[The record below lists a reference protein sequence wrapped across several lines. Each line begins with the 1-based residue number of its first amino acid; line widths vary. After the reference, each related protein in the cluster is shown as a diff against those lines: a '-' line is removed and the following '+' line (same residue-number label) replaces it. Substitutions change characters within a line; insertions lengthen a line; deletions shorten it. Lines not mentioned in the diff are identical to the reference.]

1 MKASFRAKANI
12 ALIKYWGKSNKNLNL
27 PSTGSISITLD
38 SLYSDT
44 EIIFTD
50 GLDRDYLY
58 IDGKEAISQPYRLS
72 SCLNLIRKEA
82 KMNNFAMIR
91 SNNNFPTASGLASSA
106 SGFAAIT
113 MAASKALDLNLS
125 KRQLSVIARHGSGSA
140 ARSIYGGFVEMI
152 LGKKIDGTDSF
163 AKQISPSTHWPLEVV
178 IAITDIRN
186 KKIDSRS
193 AMNLS
198 SSTSPYYKDWVRDS
212 SAELAIAREAIIK
225 KDFEA
230 LSIVSQSNCLKM
242 HSVIMTTQPPIV
254 YWNKATL
261 SCIDLIIDLQRS
273 GIPVFFTIDAG
284 PQVKAICEPIFTNK
298 VSSLLKEV
306 SGVKNII
313 ISKLDNS
320 LDIF

>member
-1 MKASFRAKANI
+1 MKASFKAKANI

-44 EIIFTD
+44 EITFKD
-50 GLDRDYLY
+50 ELDRDYLY
-58 IDGKEAISQPYRLS
+58 IDDKEAIAQPYRLRN
-72 SCLNLIRKEA
+72 CLDLIRKEA
-82 KMNNFAMIR
+82 KINNYATVR
-91 SNNNFPTASGLASSA
+91 SKNNFPTSSGLASSA

-125 KRQLSVIARHGSGSA
+125 KSQLSVIARHGSGSA
-140 ARSIYGGFVEMI
+140 ARSIFGGFVEMV
-152 LGKKIDGTDSF
+152 LGKKSDGTDSF
-163 AKQISPSTHWPLEVV
+163 AKQISTSSHWPLEVV
-178 IAITDIRN
+178 IAITDKRN

-198 SSTSPYYKDWVRDS
+198 SSTSPYYKDWIRDS
-212 SAELAIAREAIIK
+212 SAELSMAREAIFK

-242 HSVIMTTQPPIV
+242 HSVIMTTQPPIT

-273 GIPVFFTIDAG
+273 GTPVFFTIDAG
-284 PQVKAICEPIFTNK
+284 PQVKAVCEPTFTSK
-298 VSSLLKEV
+298 VASLLREV
-306 SGVKNII
+306 CGVKNII
-313 ISKLDNS
+313 VSKLDNS
-320 LDIF
+320 LDIS

>member
-1 MKASFRAKANI
+1 MKTSFKAKANI

-44 EIIFTD
+44 EITFKD
-50 GLDRDYLY
+50 ELDRDYLY
-58 IDGKEAISQPYRLS
+58 IDDKEAIAQPYRLRN
-72 SCLNLIRKEA
+72 CLDLIRKEA
-82 KMNNFAMIR
+82 KINNYATVR
-91 SNNNFPTASGLASSA
+91 SKNNFPTSSGLASSA

-125 KRQLSVIARHGSGSA
+125 KSQLSVIARHGSGSA
-140 ARSIYGGFVEMI
+140 ARSIFGGFVEMV
-152 LGKKIDGTDSF
+152 LGKKSDGTDSF
-163 AKQISPSTHWPLEVV
+163 AKQISTSSHWPLEVV
-178 IAITDIRN
+178 IAITDKRN

-198 SSTSPYYKDWVRDS
+198 SSTSPYYKDWIRDS
-212 SAELAIAREAIIK
+212 SAELSMAREAIFK

-242 HSVIMTTQPPIV
+242 HSVIMTTQPPIN

-273 GIPVFFTIDAG
+273 GTPVFFTIDAG
-284 PQVKAICEPIFTNK
+284 PQVKAICEPTFTSK
-298 VSSLLKEV
+298 VASLLREV
-306 SGVKNII
+306 CGVKNII
-313 ISKLDNS
+313 VSKLDNS
-320 LDIF
+320 LDIS

>member
-1 MKASFRAKANI
+1 MKASFKAKANI

-44 EIIFTD
+44 EITFKD
-50 GLDRDYLY
+50 ELDRDYLY
-58 IDGKEAISQPYRLS
+58 IDDKEAIAQPYRIRN
-72 SCLNLIRKEA
+72 CLDLIRKEA
-82 KMNNFAMIR
+82 KINNYATVR
-91 SNNNFPTASGLASSA
+91 SKNNFPTSSGLASSA

-125 KRQLSVIARHGSGSA
+125 KSQLSVIARHGSGSA
-140 ARSIYGGFVEMI
+140 ARSIFGGFVEMV
-152 LGKKIDGTDSF
+152 LGKKSDGTDSF
-163 AKQISPSTHWPLEVV
+163 AKQISTSSHWPLEVV
-178 IAITDIRN
+178 IAITDKRN

-198 SSTSPYYKDWVRDS
+198 SSTSPYYKDWIRDS
-212 SAELAIAREAIIK
+212 SAELSMAREAIFK

-242 HSVIMTTQPPIV
+242 HSVIMTTQPPII

-273 GIPVFFTIDAG
+273 GTPVFFTIDAG
-284 PQVKAICEPIFTNK
+284 PQVKAICEPAFTSK
-298 VSSLLKEV
+298 VASLLREV
-306 SGVKNII
+306 CGVKNII
-313 ISKLDNS
+313 VSKLDNS
-320 LDIF
+320 LDIS